1 MANNSRTSQ
10 PPTSQQSGG
19 FQGTQGSSKQ
29 NIERKP
35 NQVSDQVAQKAQ
47 STFDNA
53 RTKVTEQFNAVA
65 RAIDSAASTL
75 EQKDQT
81 GLSKRVQLYAQ
92 KAEDASRYLENKSPR
107 ELKDDLDRFAR
118 QRPAWF
124 LGGAFVAGLVAARF
138 LKSSERGSQ
147 QKGAVEY
154 ATA

>member
-1 MANNSRTSQ
+1 MANNTRTS
-10 PPTSQQSGG
+10 P
-19 FQGTQGSSKQ
+19 QGPQGSSKQ
-29 NIERKP
+29 NLEQKA
-35 NQVSDQVAQKAQ
+35 NQVSEQVAQKAQ

-53 RTKVTEQFNAVA
+53 RTKVTQQFNAVA
-65 RAIDSAASTL
+65 RAMESAAGTL

-81 GLSKRVQLYAQ
+81 GLSRRVQQYVQ

-107 ELKDDLDRFAR
+107 DLKDDLDRFAR

-124 LGGAFVAGLVAARF
+124 LGGAFVTGLLAARF
-138 LKSSERGSQ
+138 LKSSEKSSR